1 MRYINDLLSQIN
13 KDRKVKLIV
22 AVAED
27 DHVLKAV
34 YKAKKEGLIKPLLIG
49 DKDQILMIS
58 KSLHLMFDEDE
69 IIDEKDKVEAC
80 RLSVSMTRND
90 DRSVLMKGIVDSSII
105 LRAALKEDEG
115 LRTDKLISH
124 VSILEI
130 PNYHKLLVIT
140 DGAMNTYPDVMQK
153 QKITDNAIEFC
164 HLLGLKQPK
173 VGCIAAI
180 EKVNPKMQ
188 ATLDCDILKSHY
200 EPYKD
205 QVLFGGPY
213 ALDNAINQEAAHH
226 KGIVDDIAGDV
237 DVLLM
242 PQIESGNVFY
252 KSMVFLANAK
262 SASVIL
268 GTTNPM
274 VLTSRADSIET
285 KYNSILLASILVDK
299 IK

>member
-13 KDRKVKLIV
+13 KDQKVKLIV

-34 YKAKKEGLIKPLLIG
+34 YKAKEEGLIKPLLIG

-58 KSLHLMFDEDE
+58 KSCNLMFDEDE

-115 LRTDKLISH
+115 LRTEKLISH

-130 PNYHKLLVIT
+130 PNYHKLLVMT
-140 DGAMNTYPDVMQK
+140 DGAMNTYPDVMKK

-200 EPYKD
+200 EPFKD

-226 KGIVDDIAGDV
+226 KGIDDDIAGDV

-242 PQIESGNVFY
+242 PQIETGNVFY

-268 GTTNPM
+268 GTTNLM

-285 KYNSILLASILVDK
+285 KYNSILLASVLVDK